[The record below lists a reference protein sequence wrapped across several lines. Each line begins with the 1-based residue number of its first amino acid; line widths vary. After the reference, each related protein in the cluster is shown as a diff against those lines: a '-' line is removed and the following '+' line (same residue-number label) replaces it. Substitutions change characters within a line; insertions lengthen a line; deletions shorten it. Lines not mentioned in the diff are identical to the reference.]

1 MIIDFTPQEGEKMT
15 KGEKLYIA
23 RQDKGY
29 TRTEVAKLTGIND
42 KLLFKY
48 EKDIITNI
56 PLDNLEELC
65 KLYNISPAY
74 VVGWED
80 APESKIP
87 NYPNIFPIER
97 KKVPLLGK
105 IACGKPILSE
115 EIFDGYVQCN
125 GNVHADFCLRA
136 EGDSMIGARIY
147 DGDIVFIKQQ
157 PDVENGE
164 IAAVSIDDAVTLK
177 RVYFGDDYVEL
188 KPENPTHK
196 ILRFSKTE
204 IEQFR
209 IIGKAIA
216 FQGDV
221 I

>member
-1 MIIDFTPQEGEKMT
+1 MVDFNIRLVEALKLRNMKPAELSRISGISEGMISSYRHGNYKASQRNL
-15 KGEKLYIA
+15 EKL
-23 RQDKGY
+23 
-29 TRTEVAKLTGIND
+29 AKALNVSIPWLMGAD
-42 KLLFKY
+42 VP
-48 EKDIITNI
+48 IT
-56 PLDNLEELC
+56 P
-65 KLYNISPAY
+65 S
-74 VVGWED
+74 
-80 APESKIP
+80 IP
-87 NYPNIFPIER
+87 NASNIFPIER
-97 KKVPLLGK
+97 KKIPLLGK
-105 IACGKPILSE
+105 IACGKPIMSE

-157 PDVENGE
+157 PEVENGE

-196 ILRFSKTE
+196 ILRFTKNE

-216 FQGDV
+216 FQGD
-221 I
+221 II